1 LPRFNDSKRFPRQL
15 GGSSTPDVKSKGN
28 ISKGNRFPMVFLQR
42 TGGRGPTCRRSLQAE
57 QISRGLC
64 NETTYVL
71 REHTGWLF
79 FYLVFYFSSSFP
91 CTSFAALS
99 LPFSLSLSHFFSR
112 SLFLLHSTTFI
123 IKIKCKIVPRT
134 SFPNGIKLRARFSFS
149 LHYHYTR
156 GRIDSSFLDRIVF
169 SHFIYSSRVNE
180 RAVFRRFSGFLFSTS
195 RFDVKVLRTEKAIRD
210 LIFSSFKELR
220 ILRI

>member
-1 LPRFNDSKRFPRQL
+1 MSNRKAISRKEIDSRWFFCSGRAGGDQL
-15 GGSSTPDVKSKGN
+15 AGA
-28 ISKGNRFPMVFLQR
+28 
-42 TGGRGPTCRRSLQAE
+42 AE

-64 NETTYVL
+64 NEATYVL

-91 CTSFAALS
+91 CTSLAALS
-99 LPFSLSLSHFFSR
+99 LPFSLSLSLALSHFLSR
-112 SLFLLHSTTFI
+112 SLFLLHSTAFI

-156 GRIDSSFLDRIVF
+156 GRIDPSFLDRIVL
-169 SHFIYSSRVNE
+169 SHFIYSSRANE
-180 RAVFRRFSGFLFSTS
+180 RAVFRRFSGFAFHLS
-195 RFDVKVLRTEKAIRD
+195 I
-210 LIFSSFKELR
+210 
-220 ILRI
+220 